1 MAHSE
6 GGKWFYGGGDIVFGL
21 VFLLNAAA
29 IGGAASL
36 IGLFLVGRGTL
47 TMLGIS

>member
-21 VFLLNAAA
+21 VFLLNAAS
-29 IGGAASL
+29 ISGPASL